1 MDRVE
6 VLRDGRMT
14 QYEIKAIVD
23 GVVIER
29 HIVNTLAEAE
39 SIANKWTDDAA
50 RADTDIVID
59 TA

>member
-1 MDRVE
+1 
-6 VLRDGRMT
+6 MT

-59 TA
+59 TV

>member
-1 MDRVE
+1 
-6 VLRDGRMT
+6 MT

-39 SIANKWTDDAA
+39 SIANEWTDDAA